1 MSKRTS
7 HSSKLP
13 DSLAEAIGCPRPS
26 SSKKASAASKSKS
39 GRGEKKLLSKGNNDS
54 RRKKRPADYFPE
66 EAAHSSCKTP
76 QVMRLIENDKDSN
89 LVIMAGKSRIP
100 EQLRGRES
108 LSRMMRRGLGEEFSD
123 VDDTTV
129 VNITELA
136 IEYEAAEILDR
147 FNACSCDKCV
157 EVFSKRIAAKVPA
170 RFARISKS
178 HRNGSRE
185 LAERVQPM
193 RKTVLSEMI
202 RELICNKE
210 RCFHGDEQDS

>member
-1 MSKRTS
+1 MSNRTARG
-7 HSSKLP
+7 SKLP
-13 DSLAEAIGCPRPS
+13 DRLADAVGCPRPS
-26 SSKKASAASKSKS
+26 SSKATKSTASKKTGRDGKKS
-39 GRGEKKLLSKGNNDS
+39 TAKAIGSHKKVK
-54 RRKKRPADYFPE
+54 PADIAE
-66 EAAHSSCKTP
+66 DAAHASCKTP
-76 QVMRLIENDKDSN
+76 QVMKLIESDKKNN
-89 LVIMAGKSRIP
+89 LVIMAGKSRVP

-108 LSRMMRRGLGEEFSD
+108 LSRVMRRGLGEEFSD
-123 VDDTTV
+123 IDDTTV

-157 EVFSKRIAAKVPA
+157 EVFSRKIAERVPA

-185 LAERVQPM
+185 LAERVLPM

-202 RELICNKE
+202 RELICNKK
-210 RCFHGDEQDS
+210 RCFHDEQP

>member
-1 MSKRTS
+1 MSNRTARG
-7 HSSKLP
+7 SKLP
-13 DSLAEAIGCPRPS
+13 DRLADAVGCPRPNS
-26 SSKKASAASKSKS
+26 SKRGNSSASKKTGSNSKKPVSKAGVQRKKAS
-39 GRGEKKLLSKGNNDS
+39 
-54 RRKKRPADYFPE
+54 PADM
-66 EAAHSSCKTP
+66 AADGIHSSCKTP
-76 QVMRLIENDKDSN
+76 QVMKLIESDKNNN
-89 LVIMAGKSRIP
+89 LVIMAGKSRVP
-100 EQLRGRES
+100 DQLRGRES

-123 VDDTTV
+123 ADDTTV

-157 EVFSKRIAAKVPA
+157 EVFSRRIAERVPA

-185 LAERVQPM
+185 LAERVLPM

-202 RELICNKE
+202 RELICNKQ
-210 RCFHGDEQDS
+210 RCFHDE

>member
-1 MSKRTS
+1 MSNRTARG
-7 HSSKLP
+7 SKLP
-13 DSLAEAIGCPRPS
+13 DSFADALGCPRPS
-26 SSKKASAASKSKS
+26 SSKKAKAASSPKTGREVKKSP
-39 GRGEKKLLSKGNNDS
+39 SKPNNDI
-54 RRKKRPADYFPE
+54 RKKAKSADISE
-66 EAAHSSCKTP
+66 GGTHTSLKTP
-76 QVMRLIENDKDSN
+76 QVMKLIENDKDSN

-108 LSRMMRRGLGEEFSD
+108 LSRMMKRGLGEEFSD

-157 EVFSKRIAAKVPA
+157 EVFSQRIAAKVPA

-185 LAERVQPM
+185 LAERVLPM
-193 RKTVLSEMI
+193 RKIVLSEMI
-202 RELICNKE
+202 RELICNKT
-210 RCFHGDEQDS
+210 RCFHNEE